1 MASVEGG
8 TRVMRRFARSTVVLA
23 AIVTGSGHSAVRHL
37 IGGCGS

>member
-1 MASVEGG
+1 MASVEQGA
-8 TRVMRRFARSTVVLA
+8 RVMRRLTRLTVVLA